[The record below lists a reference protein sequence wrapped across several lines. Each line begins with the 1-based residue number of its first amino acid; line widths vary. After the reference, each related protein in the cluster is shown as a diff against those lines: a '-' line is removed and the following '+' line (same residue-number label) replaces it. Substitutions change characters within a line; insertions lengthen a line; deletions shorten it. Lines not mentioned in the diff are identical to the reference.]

1 MKTGAI
7 ARHASFDWSDPANFE
22 KFGDATGLEVPS
34 CFCCFFAAP
43 PLTRVC
49 VLRARVCDAQVVLE
63 AGDILYIPAHWFHYI
78 VSLTTNAQC
87 NTRSGTPDT
96 YSDAINKCG
105 FRTHVTEGA

>member
-1 MKTGAI
+1 
-7 ARHASFDWSDPANFE
+7 
-22 KFGDATGLEVPS
+22 
-34 CFCCFFAAP
+34 
-43 PLTRVC
+43 
-49 VLRARVCDAQVVLE
+49 VVLE